1 VIVGFALVMN
11 VITNYALFK
20 RFNSIWDNKANVAL
34 FAAFTFPSASTA
46 SLVTWYS
53 KAHMTEE
60 GSQRQIFQYVG
71 IMFASMTVI
80 FQVMFMFFM
89 LVKLPDWFSLPK
101 SKKVE

>member
-1 VIVGFALVMN
+1 
-11 VITNYALFK
+11 
-20 RFNSIWDNKANVAL
+20 
-34 FAAFTFPSASTA
+34 
-46 SLVTWYS
+46 
-53 KAHMTEE
+53 MTEE

-80 FQVMFMFFM
+80 FQVMFIFFM